1 MVFVN
6 IHLNITRTIYIR
18 SAVTSSIYIRY
29 TKDGALAAGDRIAEG
44 AEGYYLTDSDV
55 RWFTHIDYDGVQNL
69 WQFRRNGNVIELYL
83 SDPSGIAAVEAAA
96 EPRACIS
103 PDGTLRLSG
112 ISADEPCAV
121 FRTDGTLLVKGTAS
135 ELTARPVILAPGAYI
150 LRTRNASLKFVR

>member
-121 FRTDGTLLVKGTAS
+121 FRTDGTLLVKGTES
-135 ELTARPVILAPGAYI
+135 DLTSRPVILAPGAYI